1 MTTLV
6 DSSVWIDFFN
16 GRDSPEALHFKGNL
30 RRERFLVAD
39 LVLLEVLQGF
49 RSDLEF
55 ERARDAMLKFQVVS
69 LGGRQAAIRSA
80 QNYRRLRAQ
89 GVTVRSAID
98 CLIASFCIA
107 NECRLLH
114 SDRDYSYFAAHLGLK
129 VVGVS

>member
-1 MTTLV
+1 
-6 DSSVWIDFFN
+6 VWIDFFN
-16 GRDSPEALHFKGNL
+16 GHDSPEALHFKGNL

-49 RSDLEF
+49 RSDQEF

-107 NECRLLH
+107 NDCRLLH
-114 SDRDYSYFAAHLGLK
+114 SDRDYSYFEKHLGLN
-129 VVGVS
+129 VLRPG

>member
-1 MTTLV
+1 
-6 DSSVWIDFFN
+6 VWIDFFN

>member
-1 MTTLV
+1 
-6 DSSVWIDFFN
+6 VWIDFFN

-49 RSDLEF
+49 RSDLKF

-69 LGGRQAAIRSA
+69 LGSRQAAIRSA

-107 NECRLLH
+107 NDCRLLH
-114 SDRDYSYFAAHLGLK
+114 SDRDYSYFEKHLGLN
-129 VVGVS
+129 VLRPG

>member
-107 NECRLLH
+107 NDCRLLH
-114 SDRDYSYFAAHLGLK
+114 SDRDYSYFEKHLGLN
-129 VVGVS
+129 VLRPG

>member
-1 MTTLV
+1 LITLV

-16 GRDSPEALHFKGNL
+16 GRGSPEALYFKDNL

-49 RSDLEF
+49 RGDLEF

-69 LGGRQAAIRSA
+69 LGGRQAALRSA

-129 VVGVS
+129 VVSVS

>member
-1 MTTLV
+1 MITLV

-16 GRDSPEALHFKGNL
+16 GRDSPEVLYFKDNL
-30 RRERFLVAD
+30 RREHFLLAD

-55 ERARDAMLKFQVVS
+55 ERARNAMLKFRVVS
-69 LGGRQAAIRSA
+69 LGGRPAALHSA

-89 GVTVRSAID
+89 GVAIGSAID

-107 NECRLLH
+107 NDCRLLC
-114 SDRDYSYFAAHLGLK
+114 SDRDYSYFEKHLGLN
-129 VVGVS
+129 VLRPG

>member
-69 LGGRQAAIRSA
+69 LGSRQAAIRSA

-107 NECRLLH
+107 NDCRLLH
-114 SDRDYSYFAAHLGLK
+114 SDRDYSYFEKHLGLN
-129 VVGVS
+129 VLRPG